1 VPFTTDFRMKKRPH
15 PIHQIELR
23 IGTLA
28 ELFNSMD
35 PTPFHHCDLDTDAQA
50 YLESWAMS
58 YPAESHF
65 RVIVHIADMPEADP
79 EPTVREAIHNYFD
92 FKAVVNKRN
101 LSLLIREGRT
111 SLLIGLGF
119 LSVCL
124 MGADWL
130 PAAGTNTFARI
141 FKESLLIGG
150 WVAMWR
156 PMQIF
161 LYEWWPLV
169 RRGRIY
175 RNLSQA
181 KVHVVAANT

>member
-1 VPFTTDFRMKKRPH
+1 MKKRPI
-15 PIHQIELR
+15 PTHQIELR
-23 IGTLA
+23 IRTLA

-58 YPAESHF
+58 YPPESHF
-65 RVIVHIADMPEADP
+65 RIVVHIAQMPDEDP
-79 EPTVREAIHNYFD
+79 EPTVREAVHNYFD
-92 FKAVVNKRN
+92 FKSIVNKRN
-101 LSLLIREGRT
+101 LRLLILEGRT
-111 SLLIGLGF
+111 SLLIGLCF
-119 LSVCL
+119 LGLCL
-124 MGADWL
+124 IVADSI
-130 PAAGTNTFARI
+130 PTSEINAFSRV

-175 RNLSQA
+175 NNLSQS
-181 KVHVVAANT
+181 KVHVVAANQI